1 MFDPGPKLSHRR
13 LQVKHDPA
21 QMVAHAMGIGCV
33 DGRQKP
39 GRTRGWDTRTQWGLY
54 PALWRLWVAAGLGAT
69 PPETGRI
76 LGKHDLGLV
85 PALPGIISRCC
96 RYIGVNIICLIQG
109 RNYPTVVYGSNMLPR
124 RWLTTRWELG
134 ASMCVRNQVE
144 TVGGTPQVNGGSTQ
158 LCVASGWRRASVP
171 HRPRRGES

>member
-13 LQVKHDPA
+13 LRVKHTPA
-21 QMVAHAMGIGCV
+21 QMVAHAMGVGGV

-69 PPETGRI
+69 PPETGRT
-76 LGKHDLGLV
+76 LGKHDVGLV

-96 RYIGVNIICLIQG
+96 RYIGVNIIC
-109 RNYPTVVYGSNMLPR
+109 
-124 RWLTTRWELG
+124 
-134 ASMCVRNQVE
+134 
-144 TVGGTPQVNGGSTQ
+144 
-158 LCVASGWRRASVP
+158 
-171 HRPRRGES
+171 